1 MVMPSDQKLAQAMP
15 GRANT
20 PSLAKQLLVGCALA
34 LAGAAV
40 QAAEPFALAGHRLGL
55 PYDPVVK
62 DSRYDCESL
71 AGCFL
76 YSVCQYQVTQGQQFA
91 GAPLERISLYFQ
103 GERLSGI
110 EAEFPAGQFDAVA
123 STLSGA
129 YGAAEGGGE
138 AAKGALAWRQ
148 GSQVLRIGRYAR
160 PGRSSVIIAERS
172 FLGELLD
179 R

>member
-1 MVMPSDQKLAQAMP
+1 MGKSKANRRLRAQ
-15 GRANT
+15 R
-20 PSLAKQLLVGCALA
+20 LLLGWAFA
-34 LAGAAV
+34 LAGAVAH
-40 QAAEPFALAGHRLGL
+40 AAEPFALAGHRLGL

-62 DSRYDCESL
+62 DSRYDCDSL

-76 YSVCQYQVTQGQQFA
+76 YSVCQYRATREQLFA

-110 EAEFPAGQFDAVA
+110 EGEFPAGQFEAVA
-123 STLSGA
+123 LALSGE
-129 YGAAEGGGE
+129 YGSAEE
-138 AAKGALAWRQ
+138 AGDSAQGALAWRQ

-160 PGRSSVIIAERS
+160 PGRSSVIIAERG

>member
-1 MVMPSDQKLAQAMP
+1 MVVPPGPQLDQVMSGVVK
-15 GRANT
+15 T
-20 PSLAKQLLVGCALA
+20 PSLAKRLLAGCAFA

-40 QAAEPFALAGHRLGL
+40 QAAEPFALAGHALGL

-76 YSVCQYQVTQGQQFA
+76 YSVCQYQATEQRQFA
-91 GAPLERISLYFQ
+91 GAPVERISLYFQ

-110 EAEFPAGQFDAVA
+110 EGEFPAGQFDAVA
-123 STLSGA
+123 TALSGE
-129 YGAAEGGGE
+129 YGAAEKTGE
-138 AAKGALAWRQ
+138 PAQSALAWRQ

-172 FLGELLD
+172 FIGELLD

>member
-1 MVMPSDQKLAQAMP
+1 MALWNKPGKL
-15 GRANT
+15 
-20 PSLAKQLLVGCALA
+20 SLTRHALLGCMI
-34 LAGAAV
+34 AGAAV
-40 QAAEPFALAGHRLGL
+40 HAAEPFALAGHRLGL

-76 YSVCQYQVTQGQQFA
+76 YSVCEYRATLGQKFA

-110 EAEFPAGQFDAVA
+110 EGEFPAGQFDAVA
-123 STLSGA
+123 GALSA
-129 YGAAEGGGE
+129 EYGAGE
-138 AAKGALAWRQ
+138 SRHGALAWRQ
-148 GSQVLRIGRYAR
+148 GSEVLRIARHGRL
-160 PGRSSVIIAERS
+160 GRSSVIVAERG
-172 FLGELLD
+172 FLAELLE